1 MFQFAGK
8 RCRRKGRK
16 GHGKCSGC
24 RLKAQCALSL
34 VAPGDTR
41 FVACMESNRQL
52 VSHLAAMGILPG
64 TKIDVLS
71 NNDSSMVVGVRG
83 GRVTLSREIA
93 EAIMVA

>member
-1 MFQFAGK
+1 
-8 RCRRKGRK
+8 
-16 GHGKCSGC
+16 
-24 RLKAQCALSL
+24 
-34 VAPGDTR
+34 
-41 FVACMESNRQL
+41 MESNRQL